1 MGNKK
6 RIHARLQSSTEH
18 ATFSF
23 SKTTD
28 KICDSKYLYQG
39 FCTDMGMSAM
49 DTVHYLDQKD
59 ERIRRWLC
67 CLHLQEEG
75 KYT

>member
-1 MGNKK
+1 MGNRK
-6 RIHARLQSSTEH
+6 RTYARLQSSTEH
-18 ATFSF
+18 VTFSF

-28 KICDSKYLYQG
+28 EICDSKYLYEG
-39 FCTDMGMSAM
+39 FCTDMGVSST

-59 ERIRRWLC
+59 EHIRRRLC

-75 KYT
+75 KDT